1 MTLNYSYGNDIIV
14 ATSSETYRGL
24 NGNDIYIISKGLVP
38 NSDINVI
45 DTSGKNIIQFVDT
58 INILETKISN
68 DALQI
73 TLTNNSKITINE
85 ANSFQFELSG
95 NVTSGEKG
103 IIYSFDQLTNLF
115 TQKKNITEDI
125 ILLKNNYLIKA
136 GNLILNENIFSWN
149 ITSPET
155 IGVESSKVQKL
166 FDYIKDP
173 SLNTQAAIL
182 IQSNNSI
189 AEYYA
194 DGYDESDLVTAWSV
208 AKSFSST
215 IIGIAI
221 DEGYIGSVDD
231 SIAIYLPE
239 WDKKPQENISLK
251 YLLSMR
257 SGMDD
262 HSGLGVYFQ
271 SDMIS
276 YSLDREISRKPGK
289 AFSYSNED
297 SMLLSKII
305 ENATGL
311 NFQEYADTK
320 LFNKLNIDEIWWTD
334 QTGNTL
340 SYAGLDM
347 TARDFAKFSLMIA
360 QDGIWQGEQIVSETW
375 IKEATSEFDNLA
387 SYGYQWWTS
396 TISDSGWGNARD
408 VDYPFFSAL
417 GLDGQYLYIWPETDL
432 ALVRFT
438 KYKHQGNTTSSIV
451 DFGNGTY
458 HGTQTGNMVISELED
473 LFYAVGNNLE
483 DQIAPTYSEFG

>member
-14 ATSSETYRGL
+14 TTSSETYRGL
-24 NGNDIYIISKGLVP
+24 RGDDTYIISKGLLP
-38 NSDINVI
+38 NSNISII
-45 DTSGKNIIQFVDT
+45 DTNGKNIIQLVDT
-58 INILETKISN
+58 IKIIKIKISS
-68 DALQI
+68 DALQL
-73 TLTNNSKITINE
+73 TLANNSKITING
-85 ANSFQFELSG
+85 ANTFLFELSG
-95 NVTSGEKG
+95 NVTSSEKG
-103 IIYSFDQLTNLF
+103 IIYNFNKFTNLL
-115 TQKKNITEDI
+115 TEEKYINEDI
-125 ILLKNNYLIKA
+125 ILISSNYVVKT
-136 GNLILNENIFSWN
+136 GNLLLDENIFSWN

-155 IGVESSKVQKL
+155 VGIESSKVEKL
-166 FDYIKDP
+166 FDYIKEP
-173 SLNTQAAIL
+173 TLNTQAAIL
-182 IQSNNSI
+182 IQGDNII

-194 DGYDESDLVTAWSV
+194 DRYDKSDLVTAWSV

-231 SIAIYLPE
+231 SIALYLPE
-239 WDKKPQENISLK
+239 WNNKSQENISLK

-271 SDMIS
+271 TDMIS
-276 YSLDREISRKPGK
+276 YSLDREISRQPGE

-297 SMLLSKII
+297 SMLLSRII

-320 LFNKLNIDEIWWTD
+320 LFSKLNIDKTWWTD
-334 QTGNTL
+334 QKGNTL

-347 TARDFAKFSLMIA
+347 TPRDFAKFSLMIA
-360 QDGIWQGEQIVSETW
+360 RDGKWQGEQIVSETW

-396 TISDSGWGNARD
+396 TISDSGWGNTRD
-408 VDYPFFSAL
+408 IDYPFFSAL

-438 KYKHQGNTTSSIV
+438 KYQHQGNTTSSIV
-451 DFGNGTY
+451 DFVNGTY
-458 HGTQTGNMVISELED
+458 HGTQTGNMVISELEE
-473 LFYAVGNNLE
+473 LFYDVGKTIE
-483 DQIAPTYSEFG
+483 DQIVPTYSEFG

>member
-38 NSDINVI
+38 NSDINII

-58 INILETKISN
+58 INIIETKISN

-103 IIYSFDQLTNLF
+103 IIYSFDQLTNLL
-115 TQKKNITEDI
+115 TQKKNLTEDI
-125 ILLKNNYLIKA
+125 ILINKNYLIKA
-136 GNLILNENIFSWN
+136 GNLILNENTFSWN

-182 IQSNNSI
+182 IQSNNII

-276 YSLDREISRKPGK
+276 YSLDREISRQPGE

-297 SMLLSKII
+297 SMLLSRII

-360 QDGIWQGEQIVSETW
+360 QDGRWKGEQIVSENW

>member
-14 ATSSETYRGL
+14 TTSSETYRGL
-24 NGNDIYIISKGLVP
+24 NGNDTYIISKSLVP
-38 NSDINVI
+38 NSDINII
-45 DTSGKNIIQFVDT
+45 DTSGVNIIQLIDT
-58 INILETKISN
+58 INIIETKISN

-85 ANSFQFELSG
+85 ANKFQFELSG
-95 NVTSGEKG
+95 NITSGDKG
-103 IIYSFDQLTNLF
+103 IIYSFDQFTNLF

-182 IQSNNSI
+182 IQSNNII

-276 YSLDREISRKPGK
+276 YSLDREISRQPGE

-297 SMLLSKII
+297 SMLLSRII

-320 LFNKLNIDEIWWTD
+320 LFSKLNVDKTWWTD
-334 QTGNTL
+334 QKGNTL

-360 QDGIWQGEQIVSETW
+360 QDGRWQGEQIVSETW

-438 KYKHQGNTTSSIV
+438 KYQHQGNTTSSIV

-483 DQIAPTYSEFG
+483 DQIAPAYSEFG